1 MCYNSVSMCPTRHNG
16 THDHRQAPPPP
27 HTICIRITQVSIEK
41 IVLIT
46 NNLLD
51 NVSHTFDNEFNI
63 ISHSKYCNGV
73 DFKEMLQETN

>member
-16 THDHRQAPPPP
+16 THDHRQAPAPPP
-27 HTICIRITQVSIEK
+27 HNLHSHNTGLNRGNC
-41 IVLIT
+41 L

-51 NVSHTFDNEFNI
+51 NVSHTFDNEFNL